1 MTVQDET
8 PTRVSRLFNSPRSR
22 GAAHNGP
29 MRISSALPWSVRV
42 VVWGALATAL
52 GCSSGGTPS
61 ATGTGGTTGSGGASS
76 TGRGGDGHVTGGA
89 TGAGGATHEGG
100 SGGGA
105 TSGGAGSSATGGATG
120 GNGGAAGNEG
130 VAGDAGGAAGGRGG
144 AGGGASGGVGG
155 HAATGG
161 GAGHGSGGQAGR
173 GAVDAGS
180 TDAPSLAGT
189 NNPVLPGLNADP
201 QIALFDGVYYIYP
214 TTDGFANW
222 TATTFSVYSSTNL
235 VDWTNRGVILD
246 LPRDLTWATG
256 HAWAPAITRVGGTYY
271 FYFCAD
277 QKIGV
282 ATASSPT
289 GPFKDAL
296 GHPLIATNAYSTQ
309 SIDPYLFTDD
319 DGTHYLYF
327 GSGTNGARVVKLGAD
342 MTSLVG
348 TPANITPSGAS
359 GVVEGTVMF
368 KRNGTYYLQWSEGDT
383 RNATYRVAYAKAQAP
398 TGPFARLGVILSQNP
413 ALGILGPGGN
423 TVLAIP
429 GRDEYYIVYHRFKSP
444 GGDGTHRE
452 TCIDRMSFNGD
463 GTIVPVTP
471 TLNGLQTA
479 VVP

>member
-1 MTVQDET
+1 MPISPT
-8 PTRVSRLFNSPRSR
+8 PPWSARVI
-22 GAAHNGP
+22 A
-29 MRISSALPWSVRV
+29 MSAL
-42 VVWGALATAL
+42 AAAL

-61 ATGTGGTTGSGGASS
+61 ATGNGGATGSGGAIAA
-76 TGRGGDGHVTGGA
+76 GGGEGPAMGGA
-89 TGAGGATHEGG
+89 AGSTHAGG

-105 TSGGAGSSATGGATG
+105 TGGGGGGSATGAATG
-120 GNGGAAGNEG
+120 GNGGTAGNK
-130 VAGDAGGAAGGRGG
+130 GGAG
-144 AGGGASGGVGG
+144 AGGGATGARGGSGGGR
-155 HAATGG
+155 ATGG
-161 GAGHGSGGQAGR
+161 AGGQAASGGSSGHAGGGQAGR
-173 GAVDAGS
+173 AAVDAGS
-180 TDAPSLAGT
+180 SDTPSLAGT

-222 TATTFSVYSSTNL
+222 TATTFSVFSSTNL
-235 VDWTNRGVILD
+235 VDWTDRGVILD
-246 LPRDLTWATG
+246 VPRDLTWATG

-277 QKIGV
+277 QQIGV

-296 GHPLIATNAYSTQ
+296 GHPLIATTAYGTH

-319 DGTHYLYF
+319 DGTNYLYF
-327 GSGTNGARVVKLGAD
+327 GSGTNGARAVKLGAD

-359 GVVEGTVMF
+359 GVVEGSVMF

-383 RNATYRVAYAKAQAP
+383 RNATYQVAYGKAQAP
-398 TGPFARLGVILSQNP
+398 MGPFTRLGVILSENTT
-413 ALGILGPGGN
+413 LGILGPGGN

-429 GRDEYYIVYHRFKSP
+429 GRDEYYIVYHRFEIP

-452 TCIDRMSFNGD
+452 TCIDRMSFNSD
-463 GTIVPVTP
+463 GTIVPVIP

-479 VVP
+479 VAP

>member
-1 MTVQDET
+1 MCAV
-8 PTRVSRLFNSPRSR
+8 
-22 GAAHNGP
+22 A
-29 MRISSALPWSVRV
+29 
-42 VVWGALATAL
+42 AL
-52 GCSSGGTPS
+52 GCSGGTPS
-61 ATGTGGTTGSGGASS
+61 GGSGGATGSGGASA
-76 TGRGGDGHVTGGA
+76 TGGGEGQATGGA
-89 TGAGGATHEGG
+89 PGAGGATQDGG
-100 SGGGA
+100 SRGGA
-105 TSGGAGSSATGGATG
+105 TGGVTG
-120 GNGGAAGNEG
+120 GNGGAAGNRG
-130 VAGDAGGAAGGRGG
+130 NAGAGARGGSGGGGGNGGAAGARAGSGGSATGG
-144 AGGGASGGVGG
+144 AGGRAG
-155 HAATGG
+155 TGG
-161 GAGHGSGGQAGR
+161 GAGRGSGGQAGR
-173 GAVDAGS
+173 AALDAGA

-222 TATTFSVYSSTNL
+222 TSTTFSVFSSTNL
-235 VDWTNRGVILD
+235 VDWTDRGVILD

-256 HAWAPAITRVGGTYY
+256 HAWAPTITRVGSTYY

-277 QKIGV
+277 QQIGV

-296 GHPLIATNAYSTQ
+296 GHPLIATTAYGTQ

-319 DGTHYLYF
+319 DGTNYLYF

-342 MTSLVG
+342 MKSLVG

-359 GVVEGTVMF
+359 GVVEGTLMF

-383 RNATYRVAYAKAQAP
+383 RNATYQVAYAKAQAP
-398 TGPFARLGVILSQNP
+398 MGPFARLGVILSQNP
-413 ALGILGPGGN
+413 TLGILGPGGN

-429 GRDEYYIVYHRFKSP
+429 GRDEYYVVYHRFQIP

-452 TCIDRMSFNGD
+452 TCIDRMSFNSD
-463 GTIVPVTP
+463 GTIVPVVP

-479 VVP
+479 VAP

>member
-1 MTVQDET
+1 MG
-8 PTRVSRLFNSPRSR
+8 
-22 GAAHNGP
+22 GAA
-29 MRISSALPWSVRV
+29 
-42 VVWGALATAL
+42 
-52 GCSSGGTPS
+52 
-61 ATGTGGTTGSGGASS
+61 GS
-76 TGRGGDGHVTGGA
+76 
-89 TGAGGATHEGG
+89 THAGG

-105 TSGGAGSSATGGATG
+105 TGGGGGGSATGAATG
-120 GNGGAAGNEG
+120 GNGGTAGNK
-130 VAGDAGGAAGGRGG
+130 GGAG
-144 AGGGASGGVGG
+144 AGGGATGARGGSGGGR
-155 HAATGG
+155 ATGG
-161 GAGHGSGGQAGR
+161 AGGQAASGGSSGHAGGGQAGR
-173 GAVDAGS
+173 AAVDAGS
-180 TDAPSLAGT
+180 SDTPSLAGT

-222 TATTFSVYSSTNL
+222 TSTTFSAFSSTNL
-235 VDWTNRGVILD
+235 VDWTDRGVILD
-246 LPRDLTWATG
+246 VPRDLTWATG

-277 QKIGV
+277 QQIGV

-296 GHPLIATNAYSTQ
+296 GHPLIATTAYGTH

-319 DGTHYLYF
+319 DGTNYLYF
-327 GSGTNGARVVKLGAD
+327 GSGTNGARAVKLGAD

-359 GVVEGTVMF
+359 GVVEGSVMF

-383 RNATYRVAYAKAQAP
+383 RNATYQVAYGKAQAP
-398 TGPFARLGVILSQNP
+398 MGPFTRLGVILSENTT
-413 ALGILGPGGN
+413 LGILGPGGN

-429 GRDEYYIVYHRFKSP
+429 GRDEYYIVYHRFEIP

-452 TCIDRMSFNGD
+452 TCIDRMSFNSD
-463 GTIVPVTP
+463 GTIVPVIP

-479 VVP
+479 VAP